1 MMKQNRLCLLF
12 LLLILGFATCQASD
26 KKKVSVDGPY
36 VMYNEAGQMR
46 VIRMDQKGRLL
57 DSVYPKIPKN
67 YMLDVFSNN
76 GKRHFQ
82 VKLHPFSRPAW
93 ENGAREKT
101 LVISDPHGDLE
112 SFIAVLQNNGVIDKN
127 YNWIFGK
134 NQLVVIGDVF
144 DRGEDVLPIYWLM
157 YKLEQ
162 EALEAGG
169 IMTFL
174 LGNHEE
180 MVLRNNLKYTR
191 SKYKNLAEKL
201 NIEYPGLWNG
211 ESELGRWLQTRNLM
225 QVIGKDLYVHAG
237 LSPEFSRMNY
247 SIPAVN
253 EEVGKSILLDQ
264 AGRKALSEMSD
275 SIYSTYGGPFWYR
288 GMVKNEDRY
297 HPVYMDEVD
306 QILKQY
312 QVDRIFVG
320 HTIFDNVTSFYGK
333 KVVAVNVDNKKNRE
347 KGRTRGMMIQNGQ
360 LYWVYDKGEPQKY
373 PY

>member
-253 EEVGKSILLDQ
+253 EEVGKSILLNQ